1 VVLSVR
7 MLMRLDDPS
16 KIVLAVH
23 VRLEVKFAGAQVFDP
38 MHPLVDAA
46 GCLA

>member
-1 VVLSVR
+1 
-7 MLMRLDDPS
+7 MLMGLDDAG
-16 KIVLAVH
+16 KIVLAVR
-23 VRLEVKFAGAQVFDP
+23 VRQEVKFAGAQVFDP